1 MRNTTLKACALVVCA
16 VMTVGM
22 NSAVCDAINMP
33 PPTNPGCM
41 PQGVPSITLTVSDVF
56 GFILPTANISFTVDD
71 QNLVSGSCINGCEEF
86 ALDFDTLG
94 EYDIFVSA
102 PGYEPRTLIVNVTS
116 NDDCTPDTEERI
128 VVLEEDPTVGAIA
141 GAWRANTVFGTIDI
155 RFGNNGQ
162 AIGAI
167 LYDRVAG
174 GDGNIYISYNGIP
187 IRGVSG
193 QQIATESVQ
202 NPTRNGDIFN
212 FNGTA
217 LGVPAGFLDAQLTD
231 DFASLVGVQPG
242 AANQFINVTY
252 NRLGDI
258 PLPLQDP

>member
-1 MRNTTLKACALVVCA
+1 MRNTTLKVCALIVCA

-33 PPTNPGCM
+33 PPTNPGCT
-41 PQGVPSITLTVSDVF
+41 PQGVPSITLTVTDAF
-56 GFILPTANISFTVDD
+56 GFILPTADISFTVDD
-71 QNLVSGSCINGCEEF
+71 QNLLSGSCINGCEDF
-86 ALDFDTLG
+86 ALAFDTLG
-94 EYDIFVSA
+94 EFDVSVSA
-102 PGYEPRTLIVNVTS
+102 AGYEPRRLIVNVIS
-116 NDDCTPDTEERI
+116 NDNCTPDTEERI
-128 VVLEEDPTVGAIA
+128 VVLEEDETIGAIA

-155 RFGNNGQ
+155 RFGDDGR

-174 GDGNIYISYNGIP
+174 GDGNIYVSYNANP

-193 QQIATESVQ
+193 QQIAVESVQ

-212 FNGTA
+212 FDGTA
-217 LGVPAGFLDAQLTD
+217 LGVPVGFVDAGLTE
-231 DFASLVGVQPG
+231 DFATLVGGQPSAG
-242 AANQFINVTY
+242 NQFINVTY
-252 NRLGDI
+252 GRLGDI